1 MTALG
6 NNTNAATSTAPPR
19 LMTRKRWIIIWLA
32 FIGLSINYLDRSS
45 LSVALPFMGKDFELS
60 ATQQG
65 LIFAAFF
72 WAYDFFQLADDKW
85 GLIIADV
92 RITNQDGK
100 TVQSGKMEL
109 LLAFQPT

>member
-1 MTALG
+1 MTTLG
-6 NNTNAATSTAPPR
+6 SKTSIANSPR
-19 LMTRKRWIIIWLA
+19 QPRMMTRKRWVIIWLA

-72 WAYDFFQLADDKW
+72 
-85 GLIIADV
+85 
-92 RITNQDGK
+92 
-100 TVQSGKMEL
+100 
-109 LLAFQPT
+109 